1 MSAPT
6 NIMTAARREILT
18 RPVLSL
24 VQSALPALSA
34 TENEAID
41 AGNTWWDAA
50 LFTGNPDW
58 EQLLAMP
65 PATLTD
71 DERAFLEGP
80 VDILCAMIDDWRM
93 TSETRDLPPE
103 AWDYL
108 KREKFFGI
116 IIPTEY
122 GGLGFSNF
130 AHSEIV
136 RKIATRS
143 VSAAVTAMVP
153 NSLGPGE
160 LILRFGTEAQQQHWL
175 PRLADGREVPA
186 FGLTSPEAGS
196 DAAAMTDE
204 GVVCRGEWNGE
215 EVLGIRLNWHKRY
228 ITLGPVATILGLAFK
243 LRDPERLL
251 GGQEDIGI
259 TVALVPTDLPGV
271 TIGRRH
277 IPSMQS
283 FQNGPNEGHDVFV
296 PLDNVIGGPE
306 RVGQGWKMLMSALAA
321 GRGISLPS
329 LSAAAGA
336 FAAHTTGAYARV
348 RSQFNLPIGKFEG
361 IQERLARIA
370 ANAYLL
376 DGARRLTCAGLDQG
390 NHPAVV
396 SSILKLHATERMRV
410 VINDAMDVHGG
421 KAIIEGPR
429 NYLGS
434 QYRAIPV
441 GITVEGANILTRSL
455 MVFGQG
461 AIRSHPYLLEEI
473 RAVGDA
479 NRGRA
484 LANFDQVLWKHV
496 GHALKT
502 AIRAFVRNWSGGAF
516 APAPRAGKATRYYRQ
531 MSRYA
536 AAFAFVSDIS
546 FLTLGGE
553 LKRRELLS
561 GRLGD
566 VLSELYL
573 LSGALKRWEDEG
585 RQEDDLPLLA
595 WCMES
600 GFATIEQRFAEIIAN
615 FPARPV
621 GWMLRLFIQPF
632 GRGRNGPSDRTI
644 RQCAEILME
653 PCPARERLIDNV
665 YIGGADEAVGRLTE
679 AFRQTVATQPVHDR
693 LRKARVRD
701 LDKAREQGLISEE
714 ELASLRAADAA
725 VAEVIA
731 VDDFAAEELDLSGR
745 NGTGT
750 AATAPRIAEPAE

>member
-1 MSAPT
+1 MLAT
-6 NIMTAARREILT
+6 ARRQILT

-24 VQSALPALSA
+24 VQSAMPRLSA
-34 TENEAID
+34 TESEAID
-41 AGNTWWDAA
+41 AGDTWWDAA

-58 EQLLAMP
+58 NALLAIP
-65 PATLTD
+65 PAKLT
-71 DERAFLEGP
+71 EEEQAFVDGP
-80 VDILCAMIDDWRM
+80 VETLCGMIDDWRM
-93 TSETRDLPPE
+93 TWETHDLSPE
-103 AWDYL
+103 VWDYL

-116 IIPTEY
+116 IIPKRF

-160 LILRFGTEAQQQHWL
+160 LMIRFGTRAQQDYWL
-175 PRLADGREVPA
+175 PRLADGREIPA

-196 DAAAMTDE
+196 DAAAMIDE
-204 GVVCRGEWNGE
+204 GVVCKGEWDGSD
-215 EVLGIRLNWHKRY
+215 VVGIRLNWHKRY

-243 LRDPERLL
+243 LRDPDGLL
-251 GGQEDIGI
+251 GGNEDVGI
-259 TVALVPTDLPGV
+259 TLALVPTDLPGV
-271 TIGRRH
+271 RIGRRH
-277 IPSMQS
+277 VPSMQS
-283 FQNGPNEGHDVFV
+283 FQNGPNAGRDVFV
-296 PLDNVIGGPE
+296 PLDNIIGGPE
-306 RVGQGWKMLMSALAA
+306 RAGQGWKMLMSALSA

-336 FAAHTTGAYARV
+336 FAAHTTGAYARI

-361 IQERLARIA
+361 IQERIARIA

-376 DGARRLTCAGLDQG
+376 DGARRLTCAGLDLG
-390 NHPAVV
+390 HHPAVIA
-396 SSILKLHATERMRV
+396 SIMKLHATERMRK

-421 KAIIEGPR
+421 KAVIDGPN
-429 NYLGS
+429 NYLGNH
-434 QYRAIPV
+434 YRAIPV

-461 AIRSHPYLLEEI
+461 AIRSHPYLLDEI
-473 RAVGDA
+473 RAVGMEERDH
-479 NRGRA
+479 A
-484 LANFDQVLWKHV
+484 LIQFDDILWKHV

-502 AIRAFVRNWSGGAF
+502 AIRAFARGWTAGLF
-516 APAPRAGKATRYYRQ
+516 APAPKAGRATRFYRH

-536 AAFAFVSDIS
+536 AAFAFTSDIA

-566 VLSELYL
+566 ILSELYL

-585 RQEDDLPLLA
+585 RQDEDFPLLA

-600 GFATIEQRFAEIIAN
+600 GFATIEQRFVEIIAN

-621 GWMLRLFIQPF
+621 GWMLRLFILPY
-632 GRGRNGPSDRTI
+632 GRRRHGPSDRII
-644 RQCAEILME
+644 RQCAEIVTE
-653 PCPARERLIDNV
+653 PCAARERLIDNV
-665 YIGGADEAVGRLTE
+665 FIGGPEEPVAKLTE
-679 AFRQTVATQPVHDR
+679 AFRLMVDTQPMHDR
-693 LRKARVRD
+693 LRKSRIKDRQSALER
-701 LDKAREQGLISEE
+701 GLISEGE
-714 ELASLRAADAA
+714 FAQLKAADEA
-725 VAEVIA
+725 VAQVIA
-731 VDDFAAEELDLSGR
+731 VDDFAADELGAEAKPSLAQ
-745 NGTGT
+745 
-750 AATAPRIAEPAE
+750 AAE

>member
-1 MSAPT
+1 MSPVV
-6 NIMTAARREILT
+6 AAATTVRREVLT
-18 RPVLSL
+18 RPVLSM

-58 EQLLAMP
+58 KALLAVP
-65 PATLTD
+65 PAKLTA
-71 DERAFLEGP
+71 EEEAFMAGP
-80 VDILCAMIDDWRM
+80 VDRLCAMIDDWRM
-93 TSETRDLPPE
+93 TWETHDLPPE

-116 IIPTEY
+116 IIPKEH

-160 LILRFGTEAQQQHWL
+160 LILRFGTPEQQEYWL
-175 PRLADGREVPA
+175 PRLAEGREIPA

-196 DAAAMTDE
+196 DAAAMIDE
-204 GVVCRGEWNGE
+204 GVICRRDWQGE

-243 LRDPERLL
+243 LRDPDHLL
-251 GGQEDIGI
+251 GGEDEIGI

-277 IPSMQS
+277 IPSMQT
-283 FQNGPNEGHDVFV
+283 FQNGPNAGKDVFI
-296 PLDNVIGGPE
+296 PLSNVIGGPE

-336 FAAHTTGAYARV
+336 FAAHTTGAYARI

-370 ANAYLL
+370 GNAYLL

-390 NHPAVV
+390 NHPAVI

-429 NYLGS
+429 NYMGS

-461 AIRSHPYLLEEI
+461 AIRAHPYLLEEI

-479 NRGRA
+479 DRGRA
-484 LANFDQVLWKHV
+484 LAQFDQVLWKHV
-496 GHALKT
+496 GHSLKT
-502 AIRAFVRNWSGGAF
+502 AIRAFVRSWSGGVF
-516 APAPRAGKATRYYRQ
+516 APAPRAGKATRHYRQ

-536 AAFAFVSDIS
+536 AAFAFCSDIA

-561 GRLGD
+561 ARLGD
-566 VLSELYL
+566 VLSELYM

-585 RQEDDLPLLA
+585 RQDDDLPLLD
-595 WCMES
+595 WCMQS
-600 GFATIEQRFAEIIAN
+600 GFASIEQSFAQIIEN

-621 GWMLRLFIQPF
+621 GWILRLFVMPW
-632 GRGRNGPSDRTI
+632 GRRRHGPSDRTV
-644 RQCAEILME
+644 RRCAEILLE
-653 PCPARERLIDNV
+653 PCAARDRLVENV
-665 YIGGADEAVGRLTE
+665 YIGGEDEAVARLTE
-679 AFRQTVATQPVHDR
+679 AFRKTVATQPIHDR
-693 LRKARVRD
+693 MKQARIREA
-701 LDKAREQGLISEE
+701 DKALAEGLIS
-714 ELASLRAADAA
+714 ASERERLREADAA
-725 VAEVIA
+725 VADVIA
-731 VDDFAAEELDLSGR
+731 VDDFAPEELVRPCPGQSDKLLHE
-745 NGTGT
+745 
-750 AATAPRIAEPAE
+750 AAE

>member
-1 MSAPT
+1 MSLASDIAT
-6 NIMTAARREILT
+6 GARREILT
-18 RPVLSL
+18 RPVMSL
-24 VQSALPALSA
+24 VQSALPGLSA

-41 AGNTWWDAA
+41 AGNTWWEAA

-58 EQLLAMP
+58 EKLLAV
-65 PATLTD
+65 PAVALSD
-71 DERAFLEGP
+71 EERAFLEGP
-80 VDILCAMIDDWRM
+80 TETLCAMIDDWRM
-93 TSETRDLPPE
+93 TWETRDLPPE

-116 IIPTEY
+116 IIPKEY

-143 VSAAVTAMVP
+143 VSTAVTAMVP

-160 LILRFGTEAQQQHWL
+160 LILRFGTKEQQQHWL

-196 DAAAMTDE
+196 DAASMIDE
-204 GVVCRGEWNGE
+204 GVVCHGDWNGK
-215 EVLGIRLNWHKRY
+215 EVIGIRLNWHKRY

-243 LRDPERLL
+243 LRDPEHLI
-251 GGQEDIGI
+251 GPQDDIGI
-259 TVALVPTDLPGV
+259 TLALVPTHLPGV

-277 IPSMQS
+277 VPSMQA
-283 FQNGPNEGHDVFV
+283 FQNGPNEGRNVFI
-296 PLDNVIGGPE
+296 PLGNVIGGPE

-329 LSAAAGA
+329 LSAAAAA

-348 RSQFNLPIGKFEG
+348 RSQFNLPIGRFEG

-370 ANAYLL
+370 GNAYLL

-390 NHPAVV
+390 NHPAVI

-429 NYLGS
+429 NYLGN

-461 AIRSHPYLLEEI
+461 AIRSHPYLLDEI

-479 NRGRA
+479 NRERA

-502 AIRAFVRNWSGGAF
+502 AIRAFVRNWSGGMF

-531 MSRYA
+531 LSRYA

-561 GRLGD
+561 ARLGD
-566 VLSELYL
+566 VLSELYM

-585 RQEDDLPLLA
+585 RQHDDLPLLA

-632 GRGRNGPSDRTI
+632 GRRRNGPADRTI
-644 RQCAEILME
+644 RQCADILLE
-653 PCPARERLIDNV
+653 PCPARDRLVENV
-665 YIGGADEAVGRLTE
+665 YIGGADEAVGRLTD
-679 AFRQTVATQPVHDR
+679 AFRQAVTTQPIHDR
-693 LRKARVRD
+693 LRKAQVPD
-701 LDKAREQGLISEE
+701 LHNALAQGLISEE
-714 ELASLRAADAA
+714 EFNSLRAADAA

-731 VDDFAAEELDLSGR
+731 VDDFTAEELDISGQES
-745 NGTGT
+745 
-750 AATAPRIAEPAE
+750 APQDSDRPVE

>member
-1 MSAPT
+1 MMLA
-6 NIMTAARREILT
+6 NARREILT
-18 RPVLSL
+18 RPIFSL
-24 VQSALPALSA
+24 VEAALPALSA
-34 TENEAID
+34 TESEAIE
-41 AGNTWWDAA
+41 AGNSWWDAA

-58 EQLLAMP
+58 DQLLAVP
-65 PATLTD
+65 PARLTAA
-71 DERAFLEGP
+71 EQAFMDGP
-80 VDILCAMIDDWRM
+80 VEQLCGMIDDWRM
-93 TSETRDLPPE
+93 TWETHDLSQE

-108 KREKFFGI
+108 KQEKFFGI
-116 IIPTEY
+116 IIPEEY

-160 LILRFGTEAQQQHWL
+160 LILRFGTKEQQRYWL
-175 PRLADGREVPA
+175 PRLADGREIPA

-196 DAAAMTDE
+196 DAAAMIDE
-204 GVVCRGEWNGE
+204 GVICKGQWDGE
-215 EVLGIRLNWHKRY
+215 EVVGIRLNWRKRY
-228 ITLGPVATILGLAFK
+228 ITLGPVATLLGLAFK
-243 LRDPERLL
+243 LRDPDHLL
-251 GGQEDIGI
+251 GGQEEIGI

-271 TIGRRH
+271 SIGRRH

-283 FQNGPNEGHDVFV
+283 FQNGPNEGHDVFI
-296 PLDNVIGGPE
+296 PLDNIIGGPD

-390 NHPAVV
+390 NHPAVI
-396 SSILKLHATERMRV
+396 SSILKLHATERMRT

-421 KAIIEGPR
+421 KGVIDGPN
-429 NYLGS
+429 NYLGN

-461 AIRSHPYLLEEI
+461 AIRSHPYLLKEI
-473 RAVGDA
+473 RAVADA

-484 LANFDQVLWKHV
+484 LAQFDDVLWKHV

-502 AIRAFVRNWSGGAF
+502 AIRAFARNWTGGLF
-516 APAPRAGKATRYYRQ
+516 APAPKAGRATRYYRQ

-536 AAFAFVSDIS
+536 AAFAFISDIS

-561 GRLGD
+561 ARLGD
-566 VLSELYL
+566 ILSELYL

-585 RQEDDLPLLA
+585 RQDDDLPLLA
-595 WCMES
+595 WCMDS
-600 GFATIEQRFAEIIAN
+600 GFATIEQRFVEIIEN

-621 GWMLRLFIQPF
+621 GWMLRLFILPF
-632 GRGRNGPSDRTI
+632 GRRRHGPTDRTI
-644 RQCAEILME
+644 RQCAQIILE

-665 YIGGADEAVGRLTE
+665 FIGGPEEPVARLTE
-679 AFRQTVATQPVHDR
+679 AFRLMVDTQPIHDR
-693 LRKARVRD
+693 LRKARIKD
-701 LDKAREQGLISEE
+701 WAKARERGLLSSA
-714 ELASLRAADAA
+714 ELAQLEEADRA
-725 VAEVIA
+725 VADVIA
-731 VDDFAAEELDLSGR
+731 VDDFAPEELPRNAAASDLAQ
-745 NGTGT
+745 
-750 AATAPRIAEPAE
+750 AAE

>member
-1 MSAPT
+1 MMLA
-6 NIMTAARREILT
+6 NARREMLT

-24 VQSALPALSA
+24 VQSTLPRLSA
-34 TENEAID
+34 TESEAID
-41 AGNTWWDAA
+41 AGDSWWDAD

-58 EQLLAMP
+58 SRLLAVP
-65 PATLTD
+65 PATLTAEEQSFMD
-71 DERAFLEGP
+71 GP
-80 VDILCAMIDDWRM
+80 VDTLCAMIDDWRM
-93 TSETRDLPPE
+93 TWETHDLPQA

-108 KREKFFGI
+108 KAQKFFGI
-116 IIPTEY
+116 IIPKAH

-160 LILRFGTEAQQQHWL
+160 LILRFGTKAQQAHWL
-175 PRLADGREVPA
+175 PRLADGRAIPA

-204 GVVCRGEWNGE
+204 GVICRGEWQGR
-215 EVLGIRLNWHKRY
+215 EVLGIRLNWRKRY

-243 LRDPERLL
+243 LRDPDHLL
-251 GGQEDIGI
+251 GEEEDIGI

-271 TIGRRH
+271 SIGRRH

-296 PLDNVIGGPE
+296 PLDHIIGGPE
-306 RVGQGWKMLMSALAA
+306 RAGQGWKMLMSALAA

-329 LSAAAGA
+329 LSAAAAA
-336 FAAHTTGAYARV
+336 FAAHTSGAYARV
-348 RSQFNLPIGKFEG
+348 RSQFNLPIGRFEG

-390 NHPAVV
+390 HHPAVI

-421 KAIIEGPR
+421 KAVIEGPN
-429 NYLGS
+429 NYLGN

-461 AIRSHPYLLEEI
+461 AIRSHPFLLQEI
-473 RAVGDA
+473 RAAGEGDHA
-479 NRGRA
+479 QA
-484 LANFDQVLWKHV
+484 LADFDAVLWKHV

-502 AIRAFVRNWSGGAF
+502 AIRAFVRSWSDGQF
-516 APAPRAGKATRYYRQ
+516 APAPKAGRATRFYRQ

-536 AAFAFVSDIS
+536 AGFAFLSDIA

-566 VLSELYL
+566 ILSELYL

-585 RQEDDLPLLA
+585 RQDADFPLLA

-600 GFATIEQRFAEIIAN
+600 GFATIEQRFAEVIAN

-621 GWMLRLFIQPF
+621 GWMLRLFILPF
-632 GRGRNGPSDRTI
+632 GRRRHGPSDRII
-644 RQCAEILME
+644 RQCAQIILE
-653 PCPARERLIDNV
+653 PNAARDRLVDAIF
-665 YIGGADEAVGRLTE
+665 IGGPEEPVARLTE
-679 AFRQTVATQPVHDR
+679 AFRLMVDTQPIHDR
-693 LRKARVRD
+693 LRKAGVTD
-701 LDKAREQGLISEE
+701 WQAAKARGLITDA
-714 ELASLRAADAA
+714 ELAQLQAADRA
-725 VAEVIA
+725 VADVIA
-731 VDDFAAEELDLSGR
+731 VDDFAPSDLARTGAAPGMAQAAE
-745 NGTGT
+745 
-750 AATAPRIAEPAE
+750 

>member
-1 MSAPT
+1 MMSFV
-6 NIMTAARREILT
+6 TAARRKVLT

-58 EQLLAMP
+58 EALLAFP
-65 PATLTD
+65 PATLNA
-71 DERAFLEGP
+71 EEQAFMTGP
-80 VDILCAMIDDWRM
+80 VETLCEMIDDWRM
-93 TSETRDLPPE
+93 TWETHDLSPE
-103 AWDYL
+103 AWAYL
-108 KREKFFGI
+108 KSEKFFGI
-116 IIPTEY
+116 IIPKEH

-143 VSAAVTAMVP
+143 VSGAVTAMVP

-160 LILRFGTEAQQQHWL
+160 LILRFGTETQQEHWL
-175 PRLADGREVPA
+175 PRLADGREIPA

-196 DAAAMTDE
+196 DAAAMIDE
-204 GVVCRGEWNGE
+204 GVVCRGDWQGE
-215 EVLGIRLNWHKRY
+215 DVLGIRLNWHKRY

-243 LRDPERLL
+243 LRDPEHLL
-251 GGQEDIGI
+251 GGQDEIGI

-277 IPSMQS
+277 IPSMQT
-283 FQNGPNEGHDVFV
+283 FQNGPNEGKDVFI

-306 RVGQGWKMLMSALAA
+306 RVGHGWKMLMSALAA

-370 ANAYLL
+370 GNAYLL

-390 NHPAVV
+390 NHPAVI

-421 KAIIEGPR
+421 KAVIDGPR
-429 NYLGS
+429 NYMAS
-434 QYRAIPV
+434 HYRAIPV

-461 AIRSHPYLLEEI
+461 AIRSHPYLLDEI
-473 RAVGDA
+473 RAVGGTD
-479 NRGRA
+479 RTQA
-484 LANFDQVLWKHV
+484 LADFDKVLWKHV

-502 AIRAFVRNWSGGAF
+502 AIRAFVRSWSGGVF
-516 APAPRAGKATRYYRQ
+516 APAPKAGKATRYYRQ

-536 AAFAFVSDIS
+536 AAFAFCSDIA

-561 GRLGD
+561 ARLGD
-566 VLSELYL
+566 VLSELYM

-585 RQEDDLPLLA
+585 RQDDDLPLLD
-595 WCMES
+595 WCVQS
-600 GFATIEQRFAEIIAN
+600 GFASIEQSFAQIIEN
-615 FPARPV
+615 FPVRPV
-621 GWMLRLFIQPF
+621 GWMLRLFIMPY
-632 GRGRNGPSDRTI
+632 GRRRNGPTDRTV
-644 RQCAEILME
+644 RRAAAILLE
-653 PCPARERLIDNV
+653 PCPARDRLVENV
-665 YIGGADEAVGRLTE
+665 YIGGQDEAVARLTE
-679 AFRQTVATQPVHDR
+679 AFRKTVTTQPIHDR
-693 LRKARVRD
+693 MKQAHVLNAD
-701 LDKAREQGLISEE
+701 EALTAGLISAEE
-714 ELASLRAADAA
+714 RKQLREADAA

-731 VDDFAAEELDLSGR
+731 VDDFAPEELARRAEAPLR
-745 NGTGT
+745 E
-750 AATAPRIAEPAE
+750 AAE

>member
-1 MSAPT
+1 MSPVV
-6 NIMTAARREILT
+6 AAATTVRREVLT
-18 RPVLSL
+18 RPVLSM

-58 EQLLAMP
+58 KALLAVP
-65 PATLTD
+65 PAKLTA
-71 DERAFLEGP
+71 EEEAFMAGP
-80 VDILCAMIDDWRM
+80 VDRLCAMIDDWRM
-93 TSETRDLPPE
+93 TWETHDLPPE

-116 IIPTEY
+116 IIPKEH

-160 LILRFGTEAQQQHWL
+160 LILRFGTPEQQEYWL
-175 PRLADGREVPA
+175 PRLAEGREIPA

-196 DAAAMTDE
+196 DAAAMIDE
-204 GVVCRGEWNGE
+204 GVICRGDWQGE

-243 LRDPERLL
+243 LRDPDHLL
-251 GGQEDIGI
+251 GGEDEIGI

-277 IPSMQS
+277 IPSMQT
-283 FQNGPNEGHDVFV
+283 FQNGPNAGKDVFI
-296 PLDNVIGGPE
+296 PLSNVIGGPE

-336 FAAHTTGAYARV
+336 FAAHTTGAYARI

-370 ANAYLL
+370 GNAYLL

-390 NHPAVV
+390 NHPAVI

-429 NYLGS
+429 NYMGS

-461 AIRSHPYLLEEI
+461 AIRAHPYLLEEI

-479 NRGRA
+479 DRGRA
-484 LANFDQVLWKHV
+484 LAQFDQVLWKHV
-496 GHALKT
+496 GHSLKT
-502 AIRAFVRNWSGGAF
+502 AIRAFVRSWSGGVF
-516 APAPRAGKATRYYRQ
+516 APAPRAGKATRHYRQ

-536 AAFAFVSDIS
+536 AAFAFCSDIA

-561 GRLGD
+561 ARLGD
-566 VLSELYL
+566 VLSELYM

-585 RQEDDLPLLA
+585 RQDDDLPLLD
-595 WCMES
+595 WCMQS
-600 GFATIEQRFAEIIAN
+600 GFASIEQSFAQIIEN

-621 GWMLRLFIQPF
+621 GWMLRLFVMPW
-632 GRGRNGPSDRTI
+632 GRRRHGPSDRTV
-644 RQCAEILME
+644 RRCAEILLE
-653 PCPARERLIDNV
+653 PCAARDRLVENV
-665 YIGGADEAVGRLTE
+665 YIGGEDEAVARLTE
-679 AFRQTVATQPVHDR
+679 AFRKTVATQPFHDR
-693 LRKARVRD
+693 MKQARIREA
-701 LDKAREQGLISEE
+701 DKALAEGLISVSERE
-714 ELASLRAADAA
+714 RLREADAA
-725 VAEVIA
+725 VADVIA
-731 VDDFAAEELDLSGR
+731 VDDFAPEELVRPSPGQSDKLLHE
-745 NGTGT
+745 
-750 AATAPRIAEPAE
+750 AAE

>member
-1 MSAPT
+1 MMLAT
-6 NIMTAARREILT
+6 ARRELLT

-24 VQSALPALSA
+24 VQSAMPRLSA
-34 TENEAID
+34 TESEAID
-41 AGNTWWDAA
+41 AGDTWWDAA

-58 EQLLAMP
+58 DVLLAIP
-65 PATLTD
+65 PAELTQ
-71 DERAFLEGP
+71 EEQAFLNGP
-80 VDILCAMIDDWRM
+80 AETLCGMIDDWRM
-93 TSETRDLPPE
+93 TWETHDLSQE
-103 AWDYL
+103 VWDYL

-116 IIPTEY
+116 IIPKEF

-160 LILRFGTEAQQQHWL
+160 LMIRFGTREQQDYWL
-175 PRLADGREVPA
+175 PRLADGREIPA

-196 DAAAMTDE
+196 DAAAMVDE
-204 GVVCRGEWNGE
+204 GVVCKGKWQGKD
-215 EVLGIRLNWHKRY
+215 VVGILLNWRKRY

-243 LRDPERLL
+243 LRDPDALL
-251 GGQEDIGI
+251 GGQEDLGI
-259 TVALVPTDLPGV
+259 TLALVPTDLPGV
-271 TIGRRH
+271 EIGRRH

-296 PLDNVIGGPE
+296 PLDNIIGGPE
-306 RVGQGWKMLMSALAA
+306 RAGQGWQMLMSALAA

-336 FAAHTTGAYARV
+336 FAAHTTGAYARI

-361 IQERLARIA
+361 IQERIARIA
-370 ANAYLL
+370 GNAYLL
-376 DGARRLTCAGLDQG
+376 DGARRLTCAGLDAG
-390 NHPAVV
+390 HHPAVIA
-396 SSILKLHATERMRV
+396 SIMKLHATERMRT

-421 KAIIEGPR
+421 KAVIEGPN
-429 NYLGS
+429 NYLGNH
-434 QYRAIPV
+434 YRAIPV

-461 AIRSHPYLLEEI
+461 AIRSHPYLLDEI
-473 RAVGDA
+473 RAVGVDERGQALVQFDA
-479 NRGRA
+479 
-484 LANFDQVLWKHV
+484 VLWKHV

-502 AIRAFVRNWSGGAF
+502 AMRAFARGWTAGLF
-516 APAPRAGKATRYYRQ
+516 APAPDAGRATRFYRQ

-536 AAFAFVSDIS
+536 AAFAFTSDIA

-561 GRLGD
+561 ARLGD
-566 VLSELYL
+566 ILSELYL

-585 RQEDDLPLLA
+585 RQDEDFPLLA

-600 GFATIEQRFAEIIAN
+600 GFATIEQRFVEIIAN

-621 GWMLRLFIQPF
+621 GWMLRLFILPY
-632 GRGRNGPSDRTI
+632 GRRRHGPSDHII
-644 RQCAEILME
+644 RKCAEIVTE
-653 PCPARERLIDNV
+653 PCAARERLIDNV
-665 YIGGADEAVGRLTE
+665 FIGGPEEPVAKLTE
-679 AFRQTVATQPVHDR
+679 AFRLTVDTQPIHDR
-693 LRKARVRD
+693 LRAARIKDWKIAHER
-701 LDKAREQGLISEE
+701 GLIDDT
-714 ELASLRAADAA
+714 ELAQLRSADEA
-725 VAEVIA
+725 VAQVIA
-731 VDDFAAEELDLSGR
+731 VDDFAPDELGSTAKPSLAHAAE
-745 NGTGT
+745 
-750 AATAPRIAEPAE
+750 

>member
-1 MSAPT
+1 MSIAT
-6 NIMTAARREILT
+6 TVRREALT
-18 RPVLSL
+18 RPVFSL
-24 VQSALPALSA
+24 VQSAMPALSA
-34 TENEAID
+34 TESEAID

-58 EQLLAMP
+58 QALLAVP
-65 PATLTD
+65 PATLTA
-71 DERAFLEGP
+71 EEQAFMDGP
-80 VDILCAMIDDWRM
+80 VETLCAMIDDWRM
-93 TSETRDLPPE
+93 TWETQDLSPE
-103 AWDYL
+103 TWDYL

-116 IIPTEY
+116 IIPKEH

-143 VSAAVTAMVP
+143 VSGAVTAMVP

-160 LILRFGTEAQQQHWL
+160 LILRFGTDEQQRHWL
-175 PRLADGREVPA
+175 PRLADGREIPA

-204 GVVCRGEWNGE
+204 GVVCKGQWQGR
-215 EVLGIRLNWHKRY
+215 EVIGIRLNWRKRY

-243 LRDPERLL
+243 LRDPDGLL
-251 GGQEDIGI
+251 GDREDIGI

-271 TIGRRH
+271 EIGRRH
-277 IPSMQS
+277 IPSMHS
-283 FQNGPNEGHDVFV
+283 FQNGPNEGHDVFI
-296 PLDNVIGGPE
+296 PLDNVIGGPD

-329 LSAAAGA
+329 LAAAAGA
-336 FAAHTTGAYARV
+336 FSAHATGAYARI
-348 RSQFNLPIGKFEG
+348 RSQFNLPIGRFEG

-370 ANAYLL
+370 GNAYLL

-390 NHPAVV
+390 NHPAVI
-396 SSILKLHATERMRV
+396 SSILKLHATERMRT

-421 KAIIEGPR
+421 KAVIDGPG
-429 NYLGS
+429 NYMGS
-434 QYRAIPV
+434 HYRAIPV

-461 AIRSHPYLLEEI
+461 AIRSHPYLLDEI
-473 RAVGDA
+473 RAVGEA

-484 LANFDQVLWKHV
+484 LADFDRVVWKHV

-502 AIRAFVRNWSGGAF
+502 AIRAFARSWTGGLF

-536 AAFAFVSDIS
+536 AAFAFMSDIA

-561 GRLGD
+561 ARLGD
-566 VLSELYL
+566 VLSELYM

-585 RQEDDLPLLA
+585 RQDDDLPLLD

-600 GFATIEQRFAEIIAN
+600 GFASIEQSLSQIIEN

-621 GWMLRLFIQPF
+621 GWMLRLFVMPH
-632 GRGRNGPSDRTI
+632 GRRRHGPSDRTV
-644 RQCAEILME
+644 RRCAAILLD
-653 PCPARERLIDNV
+653 PCPARDRLVENV
-665 YIGGADEAVGRLTE
+665 YIGAETSTNGGTEAVARLTE
-679 AFRQTVATQPVHDR
+679 AFRKTVATQPIHDR
-693 LRKARVRD
+693 MKEARLRDA
-701 LDKAREQGLISEE
+701 DKALAAGLISAEE
-714 ELASLRAADAA
+714 REQLREADAA
-725 VAEVIA
+725 VADVIA
-731 VDDFAAEELDLSGR
+731 VDDFAPEDLPRHLPAKPRQEAAE
-745 NGTGT
+745 
-750 AATAPRIAEPAE
+750 

>member
-1 MSAPT
+1 MSLAADFAT
-6 NIMTAARREILT
+6 TARREILT

-24 VQSALPALSA
+24 VQSALPALSG

-58 EQLLAMP
+58 EQLLAVP
-65 PATLTD
+65 PAALTEE
-71 DERAFLEGP
+71 ERAFMDGP
-80 VDILCAMIDDWRM
+80 VDTLCAMIDDWRM
-93 TSETRDLPPE
+93 TWETRDLPPE

-116 IIPTEY
+116 IIPKEH

-143 VSAAVTAMVP
+143 VSTAVTAMVP

-160 LILRFGTEAQQQHWL
+160 LILRFGTKAQQQHWL

-196 DAAAMTDE
+196 DAASMIDE
-204 GVVCRGEWNGE
+204 GVICRGEWNGE
-215 EVLGIRLNWHKRY
+215 DVLGIRLNWHKRY

-243 LRDPERLL
+243 LRDPDHLL
-251 GGQEDIGI
+251 GHQDDIGI
-259 TVALVPTDLPGV
+259 TVALVPTDVPGV

-277 IPSMQS
+277 VPSMQT
-283 FQNGPNEGHDVFV
+283 FQNGPNEGHDVFI

-370 ANAYLL
+370 GNAYLL
-376 DGARRLTCAGLDQG
+376 DGARRLTCVGLDQG
-390 NHPAVV
+390 NHPAVI

-484 LANFDQVLWKHV
+484 LANFDQVLWKHI

-502 AIRAFVRNWSGGAF
+502 AIRAFVRGWSGGRF
-516 APAPRAGKATRYYRQ
+516 APAPKAGKATRYYRQ

-561 GRLGD
+561 ARLGD

-585 RQEDDLPLLA
+585 RQDDDLPLLA

-632 GRGRNGPSDRTI
+632 GRRRNGPSDRTI
-644 RQCAEILME
+644 RQCADILLE
-653 PCPARERLIDNV
+653 PCPARDRLVENV

-679 AFRQTVATQPVHDR
+679 AFKQTVATQPIHDR

-701 LDKAREQGLISEE
+701 LDKAHEQGLLTGE
-714 ELASLRAADAA
+714 ELDALRGADAA

-731 VDDFAAEELDLSGR
+731 VDDFAADELDRSSHDS
-745 NGTGT
+745 
-750 AATAPRIAEPAE
+750 AAPRIAEPAE

>member
-1 MSAPT
+1 MSPVV
-6 NIMTAARREILT
+6 AAATTVRREVLT
-18 RPVLSL
+18 RPVLSM

-58 EQLLAMP
+58 EALLAVP
-65 PATLTD
+65 PAKLTA
-71 DERAFLEGP
+71 EEEAFMAGP
-80 VDILCAMIDDWRM
+80 VDRLCAMIDDWRM
-93 TSETRDLPPE
+93 TWETHDLPPE

-108 KREKFFGI
+108 KCEKFFGI
-116 IIPTEY
+116 IIPKEH

-160 LILRFGTEAQQQHWL
+160 LILRFGTPEQQDYWL
-175 PRLADGREVPA
+175 PRLADGREIPA

-196 DAAAMTDE
+196 DAAAMIDE
-204 GVVCRGEWNGE
+204 GVVRRGKWQGE
-215 EVLGIRLNWHKRY
+215 EMLGIRLNWHKRY

-243 LRDPERLL
+243 LQDPDHLL
-251 GGQEDIGI
+251 GAEDDIGI

-271 TIGRRH
+271 AIGRRH
-277 IPSMQS
+277 IPSMQT
-283 FQNGPNEGHDVFV
+283 FQNGPNQGTDVFI
-296 PLDNVIGGPE
+296 PLTNVIGGPE

-336 FAAHTTGAYARV
+336 FAAHTTGAYARI

-370 ANAYLL
+370 GNAYLL

-390 NHPAVV
+390 NHPAVI

-429 NYLGS
+429 NYMGS

-461 AIRSHPYLLEEI
+461 AIRAHPYLLDEI

-479 NRGRA
+479 DRGRA
-484 LANFDQVLWKHV
+484 LAQFDKVLWKHV

-502 AIRAFVRNWSGGAF
+502 AMRAFVRSWSGGVF

-536 AAFAFVSDIS
+536 AAFAFCSDIA

-561 GRLGD
+561 ARLGD
-566 VLSELYL
+566 VLSELYM

-585 RQEDDLPLLA
+585 RQDDELPLLD
-595 WCMES
+595 WCMQS
-600 GFATIEQRFAEIIAN
+600 GFASIEQSFAQIIEN

-621 GWMLRLFIQPF
+621 GWMLRLFVMPW
-632 GRGRNGPSDRTI
+632 GRRRHGPSDRTV
-644 RQCAEILME
+644 RRCAEILLE
-653 PCPARERLIDNV
+653 PCAARDRLVENV
-665 YIGGADEAVGRLTE
+665 YIGGKDEAVARLTE
-679 AFRQTVATQPVHDR
+679 AFRKTVATQPIHDR
-693 LRKARVRD
+693 MKQGRVCD
-701 LDKAREQGLISEE
+701 ADKAQAAGLIS
-714 ELASLRAADAA
+714 ASEREKLREADAA

-731 VDDFAAEELDLSGR
+731 VDDFAPEELVRPSPGQSDKLLHE
-745 NGTGT
+745 
-750 AATAPRIAEPAE
+750 AAE

>member
-1 MSAPT
+1 MLA
-6 NIMTAARREILT
+6 NARREILT
-18 RPVLSL
+18 RPILSL
-24 VQSALPALSA
+24 VQSSLPRLSV
-34 TENEAID
+34 TESEAID
-41 AGNTWWDAA
+41 AGDSWWDAD
-50 LFTGNPDW
+50 LFTGDPDW
-58 EQLLAMP
+58 SRLLAVP
-65 PATLTD
+65 PATLTAEEQSFMD
-71 DERAFLEGP
+71 GP
-80 VDILCAMIDDWRM
+80 VDMLCAMIDDWRM
-93 TSETRDLPPE
+93 TWETHDLPQA

-108 KREKFFGI
+108 KAEKFFGI
-116 IIPTEY
+116 IIPKAH

-160 LILRFGTEAQQQHWL
+160 LILRFGTKAQQAHWL
-175 PRLADGREVPA
+175 PRLADGREIPA

-204 GVVCRGEWNGE
+204 GVIGKGEWQGR
-215 EVLGIRLNWHKRY
+215 EVLGIRLNWRKRY

-243 LRDPERLL
+243 LRDPDHLL
-251 GGQEDIGI
+251 GEQEDIGI

-271 TIGRRH
+271 SIGRRH

-296 PLDNVIGGPE
+296 PLDHIIGGPE
-306 RVGQGWKMLMSALAA
+306 RAGQGWKMLMSALAA
-321 GRGISLPS
+321 GRSISLPS
-329 LSAAAGA
+329 LSAAAAA
-336 FAAHTTGAYARV
+336 FAAHTSGAYARV
-348 RSQFNLPIGKFEG
+348 RSQFNLPIGRFEG

-390 NHPAVV
+390 HHPAVI

-410 VINDAMDVHGG
+410 AINDAMDVHGG
-421 KAIIEGPR
+421 KAVIEGPN
-429 NYLGS
+429 NYLGN

-461 AIRSHPYLLEEI
+461 AIRSHPFLLQEI
-473 RAVGDA
+473 RAAGEGDHA
-479 NRGRA
+479 QA
-484 LANFDQVLWKHV
+484 LVDFDAVLWKHV

-502 AIRAFVRNWSGGAF
+502 AIRAFARSWSGGLF
-516 APAPRAGKATRYYRQ
+516 APAPKAGRATRFYRQ

-536 AAFAFVSDIS
+536 AGFAFLSDIA

-566 VLSELYL
+566 ILSELYL

-585 RQEDDLPLLA
+585 RQDADFPLLA

-600 GFATIEQRFAEIIAN
+600 GFATIEQRFAEVIAN

-621 GWMLRLFIQPF
+621 GWMLRLFILPF
-632 GRGRNGPSDRTI
+632 GRRRHGPSDRII
-644 RQCAEILME
+644 RKCAQIILE
-653 PCPARERLIDNV
+653 PNSARDRLVDAIF
-665 YIGGADEAVGRLTE
+665 IGGPEEPVARLTE
-679 AFRQTVATQPVHDR
+679 AFRLMVDTQPIHDR
-693 LRKARVRD
+693 LRKAGVKD
-701 LDKAREQGLISEE
+701 WQDAKARGLITEA
-714 ELASLRAADAA
+714 ELAQLEAADRA
-725 VAEVIA
+725 VADVIA
-731 VDDFAAEELDLSGR
+731 VDDFAPSDLARTGAVPGMAQAAE
-745 NGTGT
+745 
-750 AATAPRIAEPAE
+750 

>member
-1 MSAPT
+1 MLAT
-6 NIMTAARREILT
+6 ARREILT
-18 RPVLSL
+18 RPILSL
-24 VQSALPALSA
+24 VRATLPRLSA
-34 TENEAID
+34 TESEAID
-41 AGNTWWDAA
+41 AGDSWWDAA

-58 EQLLAMP
+58 SQLLAVP
-65 PATLTD
+65 RATLTA
-71 DERAFLEGP
+71 EEQAFIDGP
-80 VDILCAMIDDWRM
+80 VETLCAMLDDWRM
-93 TSETRDLPPE
+93 TWETHDLSQA

-108 KREKFFGI
+108 KAQKFFGI
-116 IIPTEY
+116 IIPKAH

-136 RKIATRS
+136 RTIATRS

-160 LILRFGTEAQQQHWL
+160 LILRFGTKAQQDHWL
-175 PRLADGREVPA
+175 PRLADGRDIPA

-196 DAAAMTDE
+196 DAAAMIDE
-204 GVVCRGEWNGE
+204 GVICKGEWQGR
-215 EVLGIRLNWHKRY
+215 EVLGIRLNWRKRY

-243 LRDPERLL
+243 LRDPDHLL
-251 GGQEDIGI
+251 GGKADIGI

-271 TIGRRH
+271 SIGRRH

-296 PLDNVIGGPE
+296 PLDHIIGGPE
-306 RVGQGWKMLMSALAA
+306 RAGQGWKMLMSALAA

-329 LSAAAGA
+329 LSAAAAA
-336 FAAHTTGAYARV
+336 FAAHTSGAYARV
-348 RSQFNLPIGKFEG
+348 RSQFNLPIGRFEG

-390 NHPAVV
+390 HHPAVI

-421 KAIIEGPR
+421 KGVIEGPN
-429 NYLGS
+429 NYLGN

-461 AIRSHPYLLEEI
+461 AIRSHPYLLQEI
-473 RAVGDA
+473 RAASENDPT
-479 NRGRA
+479 RA
-484 LANFDQVLWKHV
+484 LADFDAIVWKHV

-502 AIRAFVRNWSGGAF
+502 AIRAFARSWSGGLF
-516 APAPRAGKATRYYRQ
+516 APAPKAGRATRFYRQ

-536 AAFAFVSDIS
+536 AAFAFLSDIA

-566 VLSELYL
+566 ILSELYL

-585 RQEDDLPLLA
+585 RQDADFPLLV

-600 GFATIEQRFAEIIAN
+600 GFATIEQRFAEVIAN

-621 GWMLRLFIQPF
+621 GWMLRLFILPF
-632 GRGRNGPSDRTI
+632 GRRRHGPSDRTI
-644 RQCAEILME
+644 RQCAQIVLE
-653 PCPARERLIDNV
+653 PNAARERLVESIF
-665 YIGGADEAVGRLTE
+665 IGGPEEPVARLTE
-679 AFRQTVATQPVHDR
+679 AFRLMVDTQPIHDR
-693 LRKARVRD
+693 LRKAGVKD
-701 LDKAREQGLISEE
+701 WAAAAARGLITDAERTQ
-714 ELASLRAADAA
+714 LQAADRA
-725 VAEVIA
+725 VADVIA
-731 VDDFAAEELDLSGR
+731 VDDFAPSDLARTGAASDLVRAAE
-745 NGTGT
+745 
-750 AATAPRIAEPAE
+750 